1 MQRIGFVLKV
11 KTELLEEYKGTHK
24 NVWPEMQQGDRDY
37 VIAGI
42 QRFFDEGHV
51 RSSLMDAQ

>member
-1 MQRIGFVLKV
+1 
-11 KTELLEEYKGTHK
+11 
-24 NVWPEMQQGDRDY
+24 MQQGDRDY

-51 RSSLMDAQ
+51 RSSLLDA